1 MAGSATS
8 TVTRAR
14 SPEADS
20 CSSLKPLRRGSSVT
34 SACESEAAAA
44 MRPIDRPLVV
54 AMKSSSLVRFP
65 YASRAT
71 TRSTTVS
78 RNRTATCPAGA
89 PPRST
94 TSSCAGPGS
103 AYTVAVRLNV
113 PTLAVISTGPA
124 RSGSPTRTC
133 TVPVASLSIAVGV
146 TAPPDT
152 ANVTGC
158 FVMGAPVE
166 SRTSSSTARAEPT
179 GACCPAPR
187 VNCVRSGAGT
197 GRAGGAGGGGAGA
210 GGGAW
215 TVGRETGTLGRGA
228 GRFVGVRARRH

>member
-1 MAGSATS
+1 MRLGALIHGLFAPSHADRAPIAQGLVVAGSATS
-8 TVTRAR
+8 TVTCAR

-34 SACESEAAAA
+34 SVCESEAAVAT
-44 MRPIDRPLVV
+44 RPIDRPLVV
-54 AMKSSSLVRFP
+54 ATKSSSLVRFP

-71 TRSTTVS
+71 TRSTTLS
-78 RNRTATCPAGA
+78 RDRTATRPAGA

-113 PTLAVISTGPA
+113 PTLAVISNGPA
-124 RSGSPTRTC
+124 RSGSATRTR
-133 TVPVASLSIAVGV
+133 TVPVASVSAAVGV

-166 SRTSSSTARAEPT
+166 SRTSSLRGLRIPQGPLLRDTRRR
-179 GACCPAPR
+179 G
-187 VNCVRSGAGT
+187 N
-197 GRAGGAGGGGAGA
+197 GGP
-210 GGGAW
+210 
-215 TVGRETGTLGRGA
+215 
-228 GRFVGVRARRH
+228 

>member
-1 MAGSATS
+1 M
-8 TVTRAR
+8 
-14 SPEADS
+14 
-20 CSSLKPLRRGSSVT
+20 L
-34 SACESEAAAA
+34 
-44 MRPIDRPLVV
+44 
-54 AMKSSSLVRFP
+54 RFP

-78 RNRTATCPAGA
+78 RDRTATRPAGA

-94 TSSCAGPGS
+94 TSAFAGPGS

-124 RSGSPTRTC
+124 RSGSATRTR
-133 TVPVASLSIAVGV
+133 TVPVASVSAAVGV

-158 FVMGAPVE
+158 FVMVAPVE
-166 SRTSSSTARAEPT
+166 SRTWSSTARGELT

-197 GRAGGAGGGGAGA
+197 GRAGGGGGGAGGAGGGAGA
-210 GGGAW
+210 GGGVWGAW
-215 TVGRETGTLGRGA
+215 VSLGAGCCVTRGGAGTVGRETGALGRGA
-228 GRFVGVRARRH
+228 GRFAGVRARRH